1 MTILRIWIWDIILD
15 HRSGPDVITGEE
27 GNKEGGVGNGMVEAE
42 SAGIQCQE
50 PRDVA
55 TSEEAGTS
63 EEMPCF

>member
-15 HRSGPDVITGEE
+15 HQSEPDVITGEE

-42 SAGIQCQE
+42 STVIQRQE

-55 TSEEAGTS
+55 TSEEVGTS